1 MEHFDGV
8 VMAGAST
15 MRSPLDEDLSIT
27 AMWVLQSVAKRLAGA
42 PDSVN
47 SDIFDPAASA
57 HKVTSICTCWPTL
70 YTLDTMPPLGFD
82 VHLMAGQCE
91 KQSRK
96 AKTGLRHCCRSLRG
110 APRARSRRAAQRQGP
125 PPARRSAAQRPK
137 RGARSFRPT
146 PLWPGMTP
154 GRGWQTPPARPSW

>member
-47 SDIFDPAASA
+47 SYIFDPAAST
-57 HKVTSICTCWPTL
+57 HKVTSI
-70 YTLDTMPPLGFD
+70 
-82 VHLMAGQCE
+82 
-91 KQSRK
+91 
-96 AKTGLRHCCRSLRG
+96 
-110 APRARSRRAAQRQGP
+110 
-125 PPARRSAAQRPK
+125 
-137 RGARSFRPT
+137 
-146 PLWPGMTP
+146 
-154 GRGWQTPPARPSW
+154 